1 MAMHGHERLA
11 GALIALAITATL
23 PAWTA
28 CGRQGASG
36 LQPEDVTSADVR
48 RWMDELSNW
57 GRWGADD
64 QLGALNLITP
74 EKRVEALRLA
84 TEGVVVSMSR
94 QPRVMPTSATP
105 EGERPDNAFW
115 QRDFLIP
122 RNGIAIENISI
133 FQHGV
138 VHTHMDALCHFGHEG
153 QLYNGVVFDEVV
165 NTETGCTRMGIDN
178 IREGIITRGVLL
190 DIPRLKGV
198 PYLEPGYAVTPEEIL
213 AWEEQAGV
221 RVGPGDVV
229 LLHTGRWL
237 RPPPG
242 DEDPTAG
249 WHPAVTP
256 WFKERDVAVMGSDG
270 SQDAVVY
277 DDFAFPVHVPALVAL
292 GVHVIDAADLTA
304 VAETAAELGRWEF
317 LFMAAPLQLPG
328 NTGSPF
334 DPLAIF

>member
-1 MAMHGHERLA
+1 MRRHNLLA
-11 GALIALAITATL
+11 GGLLALAIVATL

-28 CGRQGASG
+28 CGRHGASG
-36 LQPEDVTSADVR
+36 LQPEDITSADVE
-48 RWMDELSNW
+48 RWMEELSNW
-57 GRWGADD
+57 GRWGEDD

-74 EKRVEALRLA
+74 EKRVAALKLA
-84 TEGVVVSMSR
+84 TEGVVVSLSR
-94 QPRVMPTSATP
+94 QPRVMPASATP
-105 EGERPDNAFW
+105 AGERPDSAFW
-115 QRDFLIP
+115 HRDFQIP

-133 FQHGV
+133 FYHGV
-138 VHTHMDALCHFGHEG
+138 EHTHLDALCHFGYKG
-153 QLYNGVVFDEVV
+153 QLYNGVSFEEVV
-165 NTETGCTRMGIDN
+165 NTETGCTKMGIDN
-178 IREGIITRGVLL
+178 LREGIVSRGVLL
-190 DIPRLKGV
+190 DIPRLRGV
-198 PYLEPGYAVTPEEIL
+198 PYLEPGTAVTPEEIL

-237 RPPPG
+237 RPP
-242 DEDPTAG
+242 DQQDPTAG
-249 WHPAVTP
+249 WHPAVGP
-256 WFKERDVAVMGSDG
+256 WFKERDIAVMGSDG

-277 DDFAFPVHVPALVAL
+277 DDFQFPVHVPALVAM

-317 LFMAAPLQLPG
+317 LFVAAPIRLPG